1 MKKTYTISGMTCNSC
16 KATVNQNLNELQE
29 IESVAV
35 SLEKGEAIIFMTK
48 NIEISKLQNVL
59 PSKFHIEEKVI
70 KNSSNFLNESS
81 SEIDQEKSKLQQL
94 KPLLIILTYISVAS
108 ILMNYKNW
116 NPSEAML
123 DFMGLFYIVFSFFKM
138 LDLKGFPESFRMY
151 DPLAKRLPIYGWIY
165 PCIETGLGLM
175 LLLRFEIKIAL
186 IITLIVLGITTIG
199 VTKTLLDK
207 KSIRCACLGTALKLP
222 MTEATFIENII
233 MIVMAISMLTN
244 YTFV

>member
-16 KATVNQNLNELQE
+16 KATVHQNLNELKE
-29 IESVAV
+29 IKAVEV
-35 SLEKGEAIIFMTK
+35 SLEKSEAIIFTDT
-48 NIEISKLQNVL
+48 NIDISKLQNAL
-59 PSKFHIEEKVI
+59 PSKFYIEEKI
-70 KNSSNFLNESS
+70 DNSSSYINELSVVS
-81 SEIDQEKSKLQQL
+81 DQEKSKLQQL

-108 ILMNYKNW
+108 ALMNYKNW
-116 NPSEAML
+116 NSNEAML

-165 PCIETGLGLM
+165 PFIETGLGLM
-175 LLLRFEIKIAL
+175 LLMRFEIKIAL

-222 MTEATFIENII
+222 MTEATFIENMI
-233 MIVMAISMLTN
+233 MITMAISMLTN
-244 YTFV
+244 YTVI

>member
-1 MKKTYTISGMTCNSC
+1 MKKTYSITGMTCNSC
-16 KATVNQNLNELQE
+16 KSTIHQNLNEIPE
-29 IESVAV
+29 IESVEIN
-35 SLEKGEAIIFMTK
+35 LEKSEATIFMK
-48 NIEISKLQNVL
+48 SNIDISKLQNAL
-59 PSKFHIEEKVI
+59 PSKFYIEEKAI
-70 KNSSNFLNESS
+70 DDSSALINEPSIES
-81 SEIDQEKSKLQQL
+81 DQEKSKLQQL
-94 KPLLIILTYISVAS
+94 KPLLIIFIYISVAS
-108 ILMNYKNW
+108 ILMNFKNW
-116 NPSEAML
+116 NSGEAML

-151 DPLAKRLPIYGWIY
+151 DPLAKRFPIYGWIY
-165 PCIETGLGLM
+165 PFIETGLGLM

-233 MIVMAISMLTN
+233 MIAMAISMLVN
-244 YTFV
+244 YTVV

>member
-16 KATVNQNLNELQE
+16 KSTIHQNLNEIPE
-29 IESVAV
+29 IESVEIN
-35 SLEKGEAIIFMTK
+35 LEKSEATIFMK
-48 NIEISKLQNVL
+48 SNIDISKLQNAL
-59 PSKFHIEEKVI
+59 PSKFYIEEKAI
-70 KNSSNFLNESS
+70 DDSSALINEPSIES
-81 SEIDQEKSKLQQL
+81 DQEKSKLQQL

-108 ILMNYKNW
+108 VLMNFKNW
-116 NPSEAML
+116 NSSEVML

-151 DPLAKRLPIYGWIY
+151 DPLAKRVPIYGWIY
-165 PCIETGLGLM
+165 PFIETGLGLM

-233 MIVMAISMLTN
+233 MIAMAISMLVN
-244 YTFV
+244 YTVV

>member
-16 KATVNQNLNELQE
+16 KSTIHQNLNEIPE
-29 IESVAV
+29 IESVEV
-35 SLEKGEAIIFMTK
+35 NLEEDEAIIFMK
-48 NIEISKLQNVL
+48 SNIDISKLQNAL
-59 PSKFHIEEKVI
+59 PSKFDIEEKVVNDSYAF
-70 KNSSNFLNESS
+70 KNDPSIES
-81 SEIDQEKSKLQQL
+81 DQEKSKLQQL
-94 KPLLIILTYISVAS
+94 KPLLIILIYISVAS
-108 ILMNYKNW
+108 ILMNFKNW
-116 NPSEAML
+116 NSSEVML

-165 PCIETGLGLM
+165 PFIETGLGVM
-175 LLLRFEIKIAL
+175 LLMRLEIKIAL

-199 VTKTLLDK
+199 VTKILLDK

-233 MIVMAISMLTN
+233 MIAMAISMLVNNTI
-244 YTFV
+244 V

>member
-1 MKKTYTISGMTCNSC
+1 MKKTYTINGMTCNGC
-16 KATVNQNLNELQE
+16 KSTIHQNLNNLPE
-29 IESVAV
+29 IESVEV
-35 SLEKGEAIIFMTK
+35 NLEQGEAIIFSK
-48 NIEISKLQNVL
+48 SDIDISKLQNAL
-59 PSKFHIEEKVI
+59 PSKFRIEEKLVDD
-70 KNSSNFLNESS
+70 SSTLINEPSIES
-81 SEIDQEKSKLQQL
+81 DQEKSKLQQL
-94 KPLLIILTYISVAS
+94 KPLLIILIYISVAS
-108 ILMNYKNW
+108 ILMNFENW
-116 NPSEAML
+116 NSKEVML

-165 PCIETGLGLM
+165 PFIETGLGLM
-175 LLLRFEIKIAL
+175 LLMRFEIKIAL

-233 MIVMAISMLTN
+233 MIAMAISMLTN
-244 YTFV
+244 YTVV